1 MRVALAHDKL
11 TELGGSERVVQ
22 AMQRIWPDA
31 ALHVAVADPAVVR
44 AGGFRNVVATRLD
57 RVPGAHG
64 RWATPLQA
72 LAFASVHPSDVDVVI
87 SSSSFSAKD
96 VRPAPGIPHL
106 AFVHTPARYL
116 WGDDDHLEGRS
127 GPAPVAAVVRAARPL
142 LRRVDR
148 RAAQRPD
155 QLLTV
160 STFVADLI
168 ERSWGRTASIVP
180 PPVDLAPYEREVA
193 TGDHVVTLT
202 RLLPYKRVDEAIAVA
217 NDLGLRLV
225 VIGDGPDR
233 ERLRALAGPTVE
245 LVGHV
250 DEATKVEL
258 LGSARALLAPQVEDF
273 GIAMVEA
280 LAAGVPVGAPDA
292 GGAADIVRTGVT
304 GALYSPYDRHGLS
317 DAVQALLDQ
326 PPDRA
331 VLRAAAQRY
340 SEPVFAES
348 LQREV
353 DRLLSRAR

>member
-1 MRVALAHDKL
+1 MRVALVHDKL

-31 ALHVAVADPAVVR
+31 PLHVAVADPEIVR
-44 AGGFRNVVATRLD
+44 MGGFRHVHASRLD
-57 RVPGAHG
+57 RVPGARR

-72 LAFASVHPSDVDVVI
+72 LAFASVHPREVDVVV

-127 GPAPVAAVVRAARPL
+127 GPAPVAAAVRAARPL

-148 RAAQRPD
+148 RAAQRVD
-155 QLLTV
+155 QIVTV
-160 STFVADLI
+160 STFVADLV
-168 ERSWGRTASIVP
+168 ERAWGRSATIVP
-180 PPVDLAPYEREVA
+180 PPVDLAPYEREVP
-193 TGDHVVTLT
+193 TGDHVVTLS
-202 RLLPYKRVDEAIAVA
+202 RLLPYKKVDEAIAVA
-217 NDLGLRLV
+217 NQLGVRLV

-233 ERLRALAGPTVE
+233 ARLQALAGPTVE
-245 LVGHV
+245 LVGQV
-250 DEATKVEL
+250 DEATKVDL
-258 LGSARALLAPQVEDF
+258 LGSARALLAPQIEDF

-280 LAAGVPVGAPDA
+280 LAAGVPVAAPAA
-292 GGAADIVRTGVT
+292 GGAADIVRNGVT
-304 GALYSPYDRHGLS
+304 GALYSPHDRQGLA

-331 VLRAAAQRY
+331 ALRDAAQRY
-340 SEPVFAES
+340 AEPVFAEA

-353 DRLLSRAR
+353 DALLARAR